1 VNAAKQLFATLA
13 DERVF
18 TANDVCQPGG
28 RFVPRWCGGLLGTAG
43 TSLLHRGA
51 QLGTDGALMVAEA
64 RASYQKAT
72 VSLAAALREVAAVQ
86 RTISVEPST
95 AEVAQLRAEV
105 AAAEEVRMDAFDA
118 DACEIAPAR
127 N

>member
-1 VNAAKQLFATLA
+1 MNAAKHLFATLA

-18 TANDVCQPGG
+18 TANDVCKLGG
-28 RFVPRWCGGLLGTAG
+28 RFVPWWCGGLLGTAG
-43 TSLLHRGA
+43 TSLLRRGA

-72 VSLAAALREVAAVQ
+72 TNLAAALREVAAVQ
-86 RTISVEPST
+86 QATSVEPSV

-105 AAAEEVRMDAFDA
+105 AAAEEVRMDAVDA
-118 DACEIAPAR
+118 GACEIALAH